1 MTARLMTRRQG
12 AARGGE
18 LLELDLGLLYA
29 VVIALGFGLVMMA
42 SASFGIADRELGRP
56 GYFLW
61 HQIVYAAAGV
71 LAAIWIVSSLSLEFL
86 ERHSGRLLIVAIVLL
101 LLVLLP
107 GIGKEVNGSTR
118 WLSLG
123 VTRVQPSE
131 FAKLFVIVY
140 LASYLVRR
148 GDEVRSALRGFIKPM
163 AVLAVVCVLLLAE
176 PDFGTAAVLM
186 GTAMG
191 MMFLGGVRIWQF
203 GVLLVFVLLALA
215 GLAISSP
222 YRMARITGF
231 MDPWADQFGSGFQL
245 TQALIAFGRGEWFG
259 VGLGSSIQKLFYLPE
274 AHTDFL
280 FAVVGEE
287 LGLAGSI
294 AVIALFTFIVA
305 KSFMIARRADTA
317 GRPFAANLAYGLGL
331 WFGLQAYTNIAVN
344 MGLLP
349 TKGLTLPLM
358 SYGGSSML
366 AACMAMGLLLRID
379 VESRRALQRHVGT
392 F

>member
-1 MTARLMTRRQG
+1 MIGRLSLRKHRAAGSG
-12 AARGGE
+12 AA
-18 LLELDLGLLYA
+18 LTIDMGLLYA
-29 VVIALGFGLVMMA
+29 LLSALAFGLVMMA
-42 SASFGIADRELGRP
+42 SASFGVADRELGQP
-56 GYFLW
+56 SYYLL
-61 HQIVYAAAGV
+61 HQIVYIAVSLLAAA
-71 LAAIWIVSSLSLEFL
+71 WIVSFLSLEFL
-86 ERHSGRLLIVAIVLL
+86 ERHGGRLLIGAFAVLI
-101 LLVLLP
+101 LVLLP

-123 VTRVQPSE
+123 VVRVQPSE
-131 FAKLFVIVY
+131 FAKLFTIIY
-140 LASYLVRR
+140 LAGYLVRR
-148 GDEVRSALRGFIKPM
+148 GDEVRSAVRGFIKPM
-163 AVLAVVCVLLLAE
+163 ALLAVLCVLLLAE
-176 PDFGTAAVLM
+176 PDFGAAAVLM

-222 YRMARITGF
+222 YRMARVTAF
-231 MDPWADQFGSGFQL
+231 LNPWADPFASGFQL

-280 FAVVGEE
+280 FAVVAEE

-305 KSFMIARRADTA
+305 KSFMIARRAETA
-317 GRPFAANLAYGLGL
+317 GRPFAAYLAYGLGL

-366 AACMAMGLLLRID
+366 AACIAMGLLLRVD
-379 VESRRALQRHVGT
+379 YESRRVLQRHVGT
-392 F
+392 L

>member
-1 MTARLMTRRQG
+1 MQM
-12 AARGGE
+12 
-18 LLELDLGLLYA
+18 DLGLLYA
-29 VVIALGFGLVMMA
+29 VLITLGFGLVMMA
-42 SASFGIADRELGRP
+42 SASFSVAERELGEP
-56 GYFLW
+56 TYYLS
-61 HQIVYAAAGV
+61 HQVAYIVVGLLAGAWIAAY
-71 LAAIWIVSSLSLEFL
+71 LPLDFL
-86 ERHSGRLLIVAIVLL
+86 ERNGGRLLIIAFAVLI
-101 LLVLLP
+101 LVLLP

-123 VTRVQPSE
+123 VTRIQPSE
-131 FAKLFVIVY
+131 LAKLLTIIY
-140 LASYLVRR
+140 LAGYLVRR
-148 GDEVRSALRGFIKPM
+148 GEEVRSAVRGFIKPM
-163 AVLAVVCVLLLAE
+163 ALLAVLCVLLLAE

-191 MMFLGGVRIWQF
+191 MMFLGGVRLWQF
-203 GVLLVFVLLALA
+203 GVLLAFVLLALA

-222 YRMARITGF
+222 YRMARVTAF
-231 MDPWADQFGSGFQL
+231 LDPWADPFASGFQL

-280 FAVVGEE
+280 FAVVAEE

-305 KSFMIARRADTA
+305 RSFMIARRAETA
-317 GRPFAANLAYGLGL
+317 GRPFAAYLAYGLGL

-358 SYGGSSML
+358 SSGGSSMV
-366 AACMAMGLLLRID
+366 AACVATGLLLRVD

>member
-1 MTARLMTRRQG
+1 
-12 AARGGE
+12 
-18 LLELDLGLLYA
+18 
-29 VVIALGFGLVMMA
+29 
-42 SASFGIADRELGRP
+42 
-56 GYFLW
+56 
-61 HQIVYAAAGV
+61 
-71 LAAIWIVSSLSLEFL
+71 
-86 ERHSGRLLIVAIVLL
+86 
-101 LLVLLP
+101 
-107 GIGKEVNGSTR
+107 
-118 WLSLG
+118 
-123 VTRVQPSE
+123 
-131 FAKLFVIVY
+131 
-140 LASYLVRR
+140 
-148 GDEVRSALRGFIKPM
+148 
-163 AVLAVVCVLLLAE
+163 
-176 PDFGTAAVLM
+176 
-186 GTAMG
+186 
-191 MMFLGGVRIWQF
+191 
-203 GVLLVFVLLALA
+203 
-215 GLAISSP
+215 
-222 YRMARITGF
+222 MARVTGF

-294 AVIALFTFIVA
+294 SVIALFTYIVA
-305 KSFMIARRADTA
+305 KSFMIARRAETA